1 MSVCAGW
8 LAVSHFVLPG
18 VEIHAHLAVM
28 GLSVVAGAVGIGAA
42 FFVYGGKT
50 NRAEAIAGS
59 MGGLY
64 RVIKNKFYIDEVY
77 LFFTQMIFR
86 FIAAPA
92 AWIDRHIVDGAMN
105 LSANLVRK
113 LGDMLNLSQTGQVQT
128 YGVWMI
134 NGTILV
140 LLFLWLVQR

>member
-1 MSVCAGW
+1 
-8 LAVSHFVLPG
+8 
-18 VEIHAHLAVM
+18 
-28 GLSVVAGAVGIGAA
+28 
-42 FFVYGGKT
+42 
-50 NRAEAIAGS
+50 
-59 MGGLY
+59 
-64 RVIKNKFYIDEVY
+64 VIQNKFYIDEVY
-77 LFFTQMIFR
+77 LFFPQMIFR

-105 LSANLVRK
+105 LSASLVRRSGA
-113 LGDMLNLSQTGQVQT
+113 LLNLSQTGQVQT